1 MEIATV
7 IDLGRSALWA
17 VLLISGPL
25 LVVALGVGLF
35 IGVIQAATS
44 INEAT
49 LSFIPKLLAL
59 GLSLALFGG
68 WQLEITGTLPI
79 LGSTILAIDKPIEP
93 AIV

>member
-7 IDLGRSALWA
+7 IDLARSALWA

-25 LVVALGVGLF
+25 LLVALGVGLF

-59 GLSLALFGG
+59 GISLSLFGG
-68 WQLEITGTLPI
+68 WQLTMMVDYTRDIYKRI
-79 LGSTILAIDKPIEP
+79 P
-93 AIV
+93 AMFS